1 MSTFHYFNKVA
12 VECVLALDDD
22 QGFQLMLIH
31 SKHQEKSIGKQE
43 STHVQSEVYPSLF
56 VGLVFGL
63 K

>member
-1 MSTFHYFNKVA
+1 MSTSSPLQVA
-12 VECVLALDDD
+12 VALALDDD

-31 SKHQEKSIGKQE
+31 SKHHEKSIGKQE

-56 VGLVFGL
+56 VGPVFGL